1 MALLYDTLVIGA
13 GQAGLAAGYY
23 LQRAGLRFA
32 ILEAAAAPHGS
43 WPQYYQSLT
52 LFSPARYS
60 SLPGLPFPGDPLH
73 YPARDEVTAYL
84 ARYATH
90 FALPIIPQ
98 THVTH
103 VSRQDDGFA
112 VTAAD
117 GTAYQARSLVAA
129 SGAFSRPSL
138 PAFPGQARF
147 RGQLLHAAAYQTPAP
162 FQGQRVVVVGAGNS
176 AVQIAV
182 ELAQVAQVTLATRRP
197 VRWRPQQPL
206 GRDIHFWLRVL
217 GFDHLPLGLWFALPT
232 PTAVLDTGR
241 YQAALAAQQPDQRP
255 LFRALTPD
263 GVEWADGTRER
274 VDTVLCATG
283 YRPNLD
289 YLAALGALDASGQAR
304 QRGGISQTVPG
315 LYYVGLSGQRTLASA
330 TLRGVGADASYV
342 VRHLRRHLARFAS
355 LPSLVEGSPAM

>member
-1 MALLYDTLVIGA
+1 MAPLYDTLVIGA
-13 GQAGLAAGYY
+13 GQAGLAAGYH

-32 ILEAAAAPHGS
+32 LLEATAQPHGS

-73 YPARDEVTAYL
+73 YPRRDEVTVYL

-90 FALPIIPQ
+90 FALPIIPR
-98 THVTH
+98 THITQVT
-103 VSRQDDGFA
+103 RQDAGFA

-117 GTAYQARSLVAA
+117 GTTYQAHSLVAA
-129 SGAFSRPSL
+129 SGAFSRPYL
-138 PAFPGQARF
+138 PTFPGQRDF
-147 RGQLLHAAAYQTPAP
+147 RGQLLHAATYQTPAP
-162 FQGQRVVVVGAGNS
+162 FVGQRVVVVGAGNS
-176 AVQIAV
+176 AVQIAI

-206 GRDIHFWLRVL
+206 GRDIHFWLHGL
-217 GFDHLPLGLWFALPT
+217 GLDYLPLGRWFALPA
-232 PTAVLDTGR
+232 PTGVLDTGR
-241 YQAALAAQQPDQRP
+241 YQAALAAGRPDQRP
-255 LFRALTPD
+255 LFRALTAD

-274 VDTVLCATG
+274 VDAVLCATG

-289 YLAALGALDASGQAR
+289 YLTPVGALDARGQAH
-304 QRGGISQTVPG
+304 QRGGISQAVPG

-330 TLRGVGADASYV
+330 TLRGVGADAGYV
-342 VRHLRRHLARFAS
+342 VRHLRRHLAHPAP
-355 LPSLVEGSPAM
+355 LPTAVKGSPAM